1 MKKILGLGLMA
12 TLASLPAYGA
22 DEKIDPETYICAE
35 LSARNVEGTPP
46 IFESLQID
54 GYVSGKA
61 KQPVADAY
69 TLGAMTLEVSDSC
82 AAAPTDKVAE
92 HWQNARKN
100 HPVDD
105 SQIWRADKT
114 TCAEYN
120 DNPDDGSG
128 FVIWLDG
135 YWRGQSGKDTSI
147 LVDQQTIEKFEA
159 ACKANPSK
167 LMLDVLAENAK

>member
-1 MKKILGLGLMA
+1 MA
-12 TLASLPAYGA
+12 SFVSLPAYGE

-61 KQPVADAY
+61 KQPVADSY
-69 TLGAMTLEVSDSC
+69 TLGEMTLEVSNSC
-82 AAAPTDKVAE
+82 EAAPGDKVAK
-92 HWQNARKN
+92 HWQEARKN
-100 HPVDD
+100 HPIDD
-105 SQIWRADKT
+105 RQIWRADKT

-120 DNPDDGSG
+120 SNPDDGSG

-135 YWRGQSGKDTSI
+135 YWRGQTGKASSI
-147 LVDQQTIEKFEA
+147 LADQETLDKFIA